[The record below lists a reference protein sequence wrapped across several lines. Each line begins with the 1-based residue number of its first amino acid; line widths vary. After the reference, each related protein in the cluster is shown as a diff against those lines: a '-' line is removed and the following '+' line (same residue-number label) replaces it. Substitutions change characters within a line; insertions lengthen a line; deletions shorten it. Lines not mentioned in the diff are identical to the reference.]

1 MEIAEIVK
9 LGREMLILL
18 SEYEVKIDDWKHLKM
33 YDEFKRMRK
42 NGVKY
47 RYAISELA
55 FTYNISR
62 ANVERIISRLGKDV
76 K

>member
-9 LGREMLILL
+9 IGRELLKML
-18 SEYEVKIDDWKHLKM
+18 SEYEVRIDDWKYLKM
-33 YDEFKRMRK
+33 YEEYKRMRS

-47 RYAISELA
+47 RYAIAELA
-55 FTYNISR
+55 SVYHISR
-62 ANVERIISRLGKDV
+62 ANVERIVRRLSKIV

>member
-9 LGREMLILL
+9 IGRELLIML
-18 SEYEVKIDDWKHLKM
+18 SKYDVRIDDWKHLKM

-62 ANVERIISRLGKDV
+62 ANVERIISRFRKTV

>member
-9 LGREMLILL
+9 IGRELLKML
-18 SEYEVKIDDWKHLKM
+18 SEYDVRLDDWKHLKM

-47 RYAISELA
+47 RYAVSELA
-55 FTYNISR
+55 LTYNLSR
-62 ANVERIISRLGKDV
+62 AKVERIISRLSKDV

>member
-9 LGREMLILL
+9 IGRELLIML
-18 SEYEVKIDDWKHLKM
+18 SKYDVRIDDWKHLKM

-62 ANVERIISRLGKDV
+62 ANVERIISRLRKTV